1 MKGFGRLIKRSLVLT
16 FAVIAIYVGLL
27 IAPNMLFAH
36 HIAYGQFSIYSD
48 RPIDANISTV
58 LDDVADRLS
67 YSELYSESTQLNIY
81 LCHDNWRFT
90 LLTRNPN
97 ASGQVNFPV
106 SANIFIRDCDI
117 ASNRLIPP
125 DGWMYEMDSRPLSYF
140 IAHESVH
147 ALQRGLD
154 PFMIVNAPTHVIE
167 GYADYIAKRPAF
179 DFDEY
184 AKLLM
189 QNDPSM
195 NPKNGLYKRFHLYNA
210 ILIDSLGMT
219 FQDMVSGP
227 LELEK
232 TLDYCRN

>member
-1 MKGFGRLIKRSLVLT
+1 MKGFGRLIKCSLVLT
-16 FAVIAIYVGLL
+16 FAVIVIYVGLL
-27 IAPNMLFAH
+27 IVPNVLFAH
-36 HIAYGQFSIYSD
+36 QVAYKQFSVYSD
-48 RPIDANISTV
+48 RPIDANISIV
-58 LDDVADRLS
+58 LNDVADRLS

-97 ASGQVNFPV
+97 AGGQVNFLL
-106 SANIFIRDCDI
+106 SSNIFIRDCDI
-117 ASNRLIPP
+117 ASNKLIPP
-125 DGWMYEMDSRPLSYF
+125 SGWMFEMDSRPLSYF

-147 ALQRGLD
+147 AFQRKFD
-154 PFMIVNAPTHVIE
+154 PLMIITTPVHVIE

-179 DFDEY
+179 DFREY
-184 AKLLM
+184 AELLL

-195 NPKNGLYKRFHLYNA
+195 NPKNGLYKRYHLYNA

-219 FQDMVSGP
+219 FQEIVSNP
-227 LELEK
+227 PELET